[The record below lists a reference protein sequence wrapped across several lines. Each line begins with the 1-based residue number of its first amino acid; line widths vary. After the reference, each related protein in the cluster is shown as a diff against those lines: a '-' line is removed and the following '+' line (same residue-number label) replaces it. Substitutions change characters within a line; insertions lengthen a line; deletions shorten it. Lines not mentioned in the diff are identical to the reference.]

1 MMNEIGVNMPI
12 LMQNDR
18 ESTSFI
24 GTFQVGNPDDAVE
37 LDMVKS
43 MVRWFN
49 KSSHVKHKIRLCL
62 RGRKPKK
69 KMLDRGG
76 YFTPASKG
84 PVAYSYSG
92 NIMGGIKNAT
102 VLDAYIYRRA

>member
-1 MMNEIGVNMPI
+1 MNDVKGVKMPI
-12 LMQNDR
+12 MMKNDR
-18 ESTSFI
+18 ESTSYI

-43 MVRWFN
+43 MVKWFN
-49 KSSHVKHKIRLCL
+49 KSTHKKHKVRLCL
-62 RGRKPKK
+62 RGRKPKT
-69 KMLDRGG
+69 KMNYPGG
-76 YFTPASKG
+76 YFLPKSKG
-84 PVAYSYSG
+84 PVSYNPSG

>member
-1 MMNEIGVNMPI
+1 MNDEGVSMPI
-12 LMQNDR
+12 MMKNDR
-18 ESTSFI
+18 ESTSYI

-43 MVRWFN
+43 MVKWFN
-49 KSSHVKHKIRLCL
+49 KSTHKKHKVRLCL
-62 RGRKPKK
+62 RGRKPKT
-69 KMLDRGG
+69 KMNYPGG
-76 YFTPASKG
+76 YFLPKSKG
-84 PVAYSYSG
+84 PVSYNPSG

>member
-18 ESTSFI
+18 ESTSYI

-43 MVRWFN
+43 MVKWFN
-49 KSSHVKHKIRLCL
+49 QSIHTKYKVRLCL
-62 RGRKPKK
+62 RGRKPKT
-69 KMLDRGG
+69 KMLYPGG
-76 YFTPASKG
+76 YYQQKSKG
-84 PVAYSYSG
+84 PVSYNPSG

-102 VLDAYIYRRA
+102 VLDAYIYKRS

>member
-37 LDMVKS
+37 LNMVKS

-62 RGRKPKK
+62 RGRKPKT
-69 KMLDRGG
+69 KMLYPGG
-76 YFTPASKG
+76 YYQQKSMG
-84 PVAYSYSG
+84 PVSYTPSG

-102 VLDAYIYRRA
+102 VLDAYIYKRS